1 MHSERRS
8 SSSVV
13 WLSGLVLGAVGGIGV
28 LEVGLLGLGFLVV
41 ALGLIAWKGPRILA
55 AAGLATGFGLIWT
68 LLFLRVQWTCAP
80 GAPLPETGCVSEDL
94 TPWIAGSAVIFV
106 AGLVASAAAFRRAAT
121 GRHQVRDIA
130 PDHVLDADRERAHT
144 HDG

>member
-1 MHSERRS
+1 MHAERRS
-8 SSSVV
+8 SSFAA

-28 LEVGLLGLGFLVV
+28 LELGVLGLGFLVV

-68 LLFLRVQWTCAP
+68 VLFLRVQLTCAP
-80 GAPLPETGCVSEDL
+80 GAPLPESGCVSEDL
-94 TPWIAGSAVIFV
+94 GPWIAGSGLVFV
-106 AGLVASAAAFRRAAT
+106 AGLVASAAAFRRWANQ
-121 GRHQVRDIA
+121 RRQVEDIA
-130 PDHVLDADRERAHT
+130 TDRVLEPDQERAHT